1 MDQPVQHPYSDRSGF
16 YCKKRRAVRTYYYH
30 YHNPY
35 HYYSH
40 YYIYLYLLFTY
51 SYYLYIYIY
60 IIISFIFT
68 NYYIILYYY
77 HYYIRAVNYQ
87 NGYDIVTKRVRLTN
101 LVVRNP
107 LYVSLLRLKRRP
119 SRANNLMHNSVF
131 SIFREYGPA

>member
-16 YCKKRRAVRTYYYH
+16 YYKKRRAVRTYYYH
-30 YHNPY
+30 YHNYY

-51 SYYLYIYIY
+51 SYYLYIYIF
-60 IIISFIFT
+60 IILFIFT

-77 HYYIRAVNYQ
+77 HYYVRAVNYQ